1 MQAWQTGRFWQA
13 LRVGRRLYGVQID
26 DVGTNSE
33 PGLRVSLFDNR
44 DVSQRD
50 LDLLRSELVWR
61 FDLDTNLSE
70 FARLAQKDQRF
81 RAVFRRWRG
90 MRDSCF
96 NSIYEL
102 LVIAILLQNATVRR
116 TVHMMQA
123 LLEAFGTKLT
133 FDSKILFAIWRPE
146 DLADVSEDEL
156 RALKIGYRARFLKR
170 LSGDFSRGTVNE
182 LELRT
187 LDPELARKAL
197 LKLYGVGPETARILL
212 YPVCHSYAVLNHIA
226 PWQQKIY
233 SRLFYN
239 KALVPERKILK
250 DLNEGYGDYASLA
263 VDYVW
268 EDLFWRH
275 SRTPIPWLQKEIRL

>member
-1 MQAWQTGRFWQA
+1 MRSRTLQRRATLRIRPTSPFHFDGTFHKPSHFPAPMQAWQTGRFWQA

-102 LVIAILLQNATVRR
+102 LVIAILLQNATVR
-116 TVHMMQA
+116 
-123 LLEAFGTKLT
+123 
-133 FDSKILFAIWRPE
+133 
-146 DLADVSEDEL
+146 
-156 RALKIGYRARFLKR
+156 
-170 LSGDFSRGTVNE
+170 
-182 LELRT
+182 
-187 LDPELARKAL
+187 
-197 LKLYGVGPETARILL
+197 
-212 YPVCHSYAVLNHIA
+212 
-226 PWQQKIY
+226 
-233 SRLFYN
+233 
-239 KALVPERKILK
+239 
-250 DLNEGYGDYASLA
+250 
-263 VDYVW
+263 
-268 EDLFWRH
+268 
-275 SRTPIPWLQKEIRL
+275 